1 MGYLLQH
8 RDNAYITAEIPKLD
22 SAIPTMPL
30 QFLDF
35 DLSEDPEGLRS
46 WGALASP
53 AATHAAALQEEVRV
67 LIDDLSRHLGE
78 PGPLDEGHLWDMA
91 LDTEPEEDRTTVS
104 LHLSGGDA
112 LAERLAQW
120 TNT

>member
-1 MGYLLQH
+1 M
-8 RDNAYITAEIPKLD
+8 
-22 SAIPTMPL
+22 SL

-53 AATHAAALQEEVRV
+53 AAAHAHALQQEVQV
-67 LIDDLSRHLGE
+67 LLDDLTRHLGA
-78 PGPLDEGHLWDMA
+78 PGPVDEGHLWDLA
-91 LDTEPEEDRTTVS
+91 LDIETEADCTTVS

-112 LAERLAQW
+112 LAERLACW
-120 TNT
+120 TPA